1 MFQRQIGSLISIGL
15 YLATMA
21 QAAPRVLVYTATDG
35 YRHDSIPTAI
45 EVLGQQ
51 GPNYNV
57 SFDFTEDR
65 SRFTQDNLANYDGI
79 MFVSTSEEGTSPA
92 YVSVSAV
99 VDAVCTRSSGRHR
112 QIGFPRLATER
123 RRLHRSPQRKRLL
136 VQYTV
141 LQRDRWGL
149 VRLPPR
155 FAVRRECLVN
165 LSLAVLRLISL
176 SDFPSREQKPSRDHP
191 PPGSMDL
198 RTSWHFP
205 TSISR

>member
-1 MFQRQIGSLISIGL
+1 MFQRQVRLLVSVGI

-79 MFVSTSEEGTSPA
+79 MFVSTSEEGRSPA

-99 VDAVCTRSSGRHR
+99 VDSVCTPSSGRHR
-112 QIGFPRLATER
+112 QISFPRLATER
-123 RRLHRSPQRKRLL
+123 RRFRRSP
-136 VQYTV
+136 
-141 LQRDRWGL
+141 
-149 VRLPPR
+149 
-155 FAVRRECLVN
+155 
-165 LSLAVLRLISL
+165 
-176 SDFPSREQKPSRDHP
+176 
-191 PPGSMDL
+191 
-198 RTSWHFP
+198 
-205 TSISR
+205 